1 MGALKVMGHSIE
13 RIFNSQTMRLS
24 CTVFEIVSNFD
35 PPHLH
40 LAPPVEFRGDQK
52 TRLPELACGVVYVI
66 LRVAVLVGL
75 RLVTDGWTQGHG

>member
-40 LAPPVEFRGDQK
+40 LAPPVEFCGNFW
-52 TRLPELACGVVYVI
+52 RLALSPYSHTYCHTYYY
-66 LRVAVLVGL
+66 
-75 RLVTDGWTQGHG
+75 